1 MLQSS
6 QAESHSSMHGAKSNN
21 DADGSEFLAFTLG
34 KEEYGID
41 ILKVQEIRGYE
52 AVTRIAN
59 APVFVKGVINL
70 RGIIV
75 PVVDMRIKFNLGT
88 LSYDQFTV
96 VVVPNLGGHV
106 IGMVADSVSDEMTWF
121 LSKSG
126 LHW

>member
-1 MLQSS
+1 MQHEGIHYYI
-6 QAESHSSMHGAKSNN
+6 AENVWVG
-21 DADGSEFLAFTLG
+21 
-34 KEEYGID
+34 
-41 ILKVQEIRGYE
+41 
-52 AVTRIAN
+52 
-59 APVFVKGVINL
+59 
-70 RGIIV
+70 GIIGGIV
-75 PVVDMRIKFNLGT
+75 GMRIKFNLGT